1 MSIQRT
7 NSQSR
12 VQNRHSDNAT
22 THESNESTFKNNK
35 PIPIMSSNTHMRT
48 SNGILLKKSQK
59 LLQSSEQKRQVA
71 HDKLKLMRHIF
82 TNIMPV
88 DRLTDALLALG
99 HDTRK
104 DINYQDFLIEHELI
118 ESSGTFVGLLD
129 FEHYALLVLEYEE
142 KLHTE
147 EEALRRLD
155 LKIAFECFD
164 LNKDGTVD
172 ANELSTLMNILGLPI
187 TDQEAKEMID
197 FADHD
202 KDSLL
207 SFDEFLVVLTQ
218 ISTIDVP

>member
-12 VQNRHSDNAT
+12 GQNRHSDNAR
-22 THESNESTFKNNK
+22 THESDESTFKNNK
-35 PIPIMSSNTHMRT
+35 PTPTMSSNTQIRT
-48 SNGILLKKSQK
+48 SNEILLKKSQK
-59 LLQSSEQKRQVA
+59 LLQSSKQKRQVA
-71 HDKLKLMRHIF
+71 HEKLKLMRHIF

-118 ESSGTFVGLLD
+118 ESSGTLVGLLD

-142 KLHTE
+142 KLHIE

-164 LNKDGTVD
+164 LNKG
-172 ANELSTLMNILGLPI
+172 I
-187 TDQEAKEMID
+187 
-197 FADHD
+197 
-202 KDSLL
+202 
-207 SFDEFLVVLTQ
+207 EFLHFLVALSYS
-218 ISTIDVP
+218 I

>member
-35 PIPIMSSNTHMRT
+35 PIPTMSSNTHMRT